1 MKAVNG
7 DRRSTANGSRDLP
20 TTYTHLRSKWR
31 LGWRRGGAASERA
44 LGACAAEETPRA
56 SCTRW
61 IVGSRSTDVA
71 PLEAACGR
79 RTNLSV

>member
-7 DRRSTANGSRDLP
+7 DRRSTAKGSQDLP

-44 LGACAAEETPRA
+44 LGACAAEEALRA
-56 SCTRW
+56 PCTRW
-61 IVGSRSTDVA
+61 IVVQPIDKRSSA
-71 PLEAACGR
+71 GGR
-79 RTNLSV
+79 LRSKDKN